1 MGMLEL
7 WRAPKLIATSA
18 KLIIYFSVIMSFRHP
33 SAKALACHFFFMAL
47 LPRGVPWRVG
57 QRDLSL
63 RRSEREFLIAGY
75 QKVGFPSS
83 RPLFCFGV

>member
-33 SAKALACHFFFMAL
+33 SAKALACHFFFL
-47 LPRGVPWRVG
+47 WLFF
-57 QRDLSL
+57 Q
-63 RRSEREFLIAGY
+63 E
-75 QKVGFPSS
+75 GFHGGWVSVIY
-83 RPLFCFGV
+83 L